1 MSKPIDGTDLSS
13 GHQPNNKNT
22 KASTAAKSI
31 ISQNNPKTA
40 QANSSA
46 GEFIYNTMIPQSKTE
61 SAEVPLVSSA
71 SPTKQLGRRQM
82 SMDLKLKSDD
92 FNLECGTT
100 TAAEDGGV
108 QLSNAKPCH
117 VTSLDFVESYI
128 LAGEVEQPLKLA
140 PSRPANIERIST
152 GDSILKEN
160 LARMTSSDW
169 KIEEDFR
176 DESSVA
182 MKDLL
187 DKSPRPCMGTVC
199 AALQRLS
206 TADMDVEDGN
216 ISNIRMASDM
226 SSDWVQDFKGQ
237 QSSDMVPI
245 RPSLFDEKAAS
256 ERRLVAKKPRPY
268 TDQLVPTPDAA
279 MSKDAS
285 LEIKSSSSSEKKTK
299 KKKKK
304 KRERVIDEGHVCIPT
319 DDDVLFGRG
328 GYTNSHPGNI
338 RFRAKALE
346 FRPMYEQSTKEEKYQ
361 ISQLLLESVMNE
373 GARFLEKGKDDQWH
387 QVIGNGARKKAS
399 QALRER
405 IKGTP
410 RRSTKLSSS
419 LKSSTTSRSPKFE
432 APPEMTED
440 TLPDG
445 VDELVPV

>member
-1 MSKPIDGTDLSS
+1 MSKPIIDGTDLSS
-13 GHQPNNKNT
+13 GHQPNKNT
-22 KASTAAKSI
+22 NASTAVKSI
-31 ISQNNPKTA
+31 ISQNNLKTA
-40 QANSSA
+40 QANSA
-46 GEFIYNTMIPQSKTE
+46 AEFIYNTMIPQSKTE
-61 SAEVPLVSSA
+61 SAEVPLSST
-71 SPTKQLGRRQM
+71 SPAKQLGRRQM

-92 FNLECGTT
+92 FHLECDT

-117 VTSLDFVESYI
+117 VTSSDFVESYI
-128 LAGEVEQPLKLA
+128 LDGEEEPLKLA
-140 PSRPANIERIST
+140 PSRPSHIERIST

-187 DKSPRPCMGTVC
+187 EKTPRPCMGTVC

-237 QSSDMVPI
+237 QSSDMVSI

-256 ERRLVAKKPRPY
+256 ERRLVTKKPLPY

-279 MSKDAS
+279 TSKDAS

-419 LKSSTTSRSPKFE
+419 LKSSIRSRSPKFE

-440 TLPDG
+440 ISPAE

>member
-13 GHQPNNKNT
+13 GHQPNKNT
-22 KASTAAKSI
+22 NALTAAKSN
-31 ISQNNPKTA
+31 ISQNNLKTA
-40 QANSSA
+40 QANSA
-46 GEFIYNTMIPQSKTE
+46 GEFIYNTMIPQSAPE
-61 SAEVPLVSSA
+61 PAEVPLSSA
-71 SPTKQLGRRQM
+71 SPAKQLGRRQM

-92 FNLECGTT
+92 FHLEGDT

-117 VTSLDFVESYI
+117 VTSSDFVQSYI
-128 LAGEVEQPLKLA
+128 LDGEEEPLKLA

-187 DKSPRPCMGTVC
+187 EKTPRPCMGTVC

-206 TADMDVEDGN
+206 TADMDVEDGS
-216 ISNIRMASDM
+216 ISNIRMASDV

-256 ERRLVAKKPRPY
+256 ERKLVAKKPLPY

-279 MSKDAS
+279 TSNDVS
-285 LEIKSSSSSEKKTK
+285 QEIKSSSSEKKTK

-419 LKSSTTSRSPKFE
+419 LKSSTRSQSPKFE
-432 APPEMTED
+432 APPGMTD
-440 TLPDG
+440 DILPAE

>member
-13 GHQPNNKNT
+13 GHQPNKNT
-22 KASTAAKSI
+22 KAATAAKSI
-31 ISQNNPKTA
+31 ISHNNLKTA
-40 QANSSA
+40 QANSDSA

-61 SAEVPLVSSA
+61 SAEVPLSSA
-71 SPTKQLGRRQM
+71 SPAKLGRRQM

-92 FNLECGTT
+92 FNLEGDT

-108 QLSNAKPCH
+108 QLSNARPCH
-117 VTSLDFVESYI
+117 VTSSDFVQSYI
-128 LAGEVEQPLKLA
+128 LDGEEEPLKLA

-187 DKSPRPCMGTVC
+187 EKTPRPCMGTVC

-256 ERRLVAKKPRPY
+256 ERRLVTKKPLPY

-279 MSKDAS
+279 TSKDAS
-285 LEIKSSSSSEKKTK
+285 QQIKSSSIEKKTK

-419 LKSSTTSRSPKFE
+419 LKSSTRRQSPKFE

-440 TLPDG
+440 ILPAG